1 MTERNP
7 TGPTIAVAMKWVPLH
22 VEVDPITGSVDA
34 DARFAG
40 ASAADRAA
48 LEWGLSL
55 AEATGGQVVVATA
68 GPADAESVLRDALAC
83 GARRA
88 VRVDAPPGAASDVV
102 AGVLAGAL
110 GVADLTFAGDHS
122 LDRGSGSVP
131 GFLAAELGCAQ
142 ALGLV
147 RVELD
152 PGDGGA
158 GTDGGSVTVRATR
171 RLDHGRREVLRVT
184 GPAVLSF
191 EGGTAELRRAPL
203 AAVLAA
209 RSTPIEVVPWSGGA
223 EPRVRITRRAPYRPR
238 PRALPAPAADLTPRE
253 RVLSLTGA
261 LVERTPPQTVVAD
274 TDEAA
279 TLILDQLRAWGYLE

>member
-1 MTERNP
+1 VTTSSAR
-7 TGPTIAVAMKWVPLH
+7 TTIAVAMKWVPLH
-22 VEVDPITGSVDA
+22 VEVDPLSGAVVA

-48 LEWGLSL
+48 LEWALSL
-55 AEATGGQVVVATA
+55 AGEFGAEVVVATA
-68 GPADAESVLRDALAC
+68 GPVEAEAVLRDALAC
-83 GARRA
+83 GAARA
-88 VRVDAPPGAASDVV
+88 VRIDAPTGSASDVV
-102 AGVLAGAL
+102 ATVLAGAL
-110 GVADLTFAGDHS
+110 GGTALVFAGDHS

-131 GFLAAELGCAQ
+131 AFLAAELGCAQ

-147 RVELD
+147 GVERED
-152 PGDGGA
+152 SGPSPS
-158 GTDGGSVTVRATR
+158 TSVAVRATR
-171 RLDHGRREVLRVT
+171 RLDHGRREVLRVS

-203 AAVLAA
+203 ASVLAA
-209 RSTPIEVVPWSGGA
+209 RDATIDVVPWTG
-223 EPRVRITRRAPYRPR
+223 EPESRVRVTRRVPYRPR
-238 PRALPAPAADLTPRE
+238 PRALPPPAADLTPRE

-261 LVERTPPQTVVAD
+261 LVERTPPRTVVAT

>member
-1 MTERNP
+1 VSTPPP
-7 TGPTIAVAMKWVPLH
+7 TGPRIAVAMKWVPLH
-22 VEVDPITGSVDA
+22 VEVDPLSGAVDA

-48 LEWGLSL
+48 LEWALSL
-55 AEATGGQVVVATA
+55 AADTGGQVIVATA
-68 GPADAESVLRDALAC
+68 GPAEADALLRDALAC
-83 GARRA
+83 GAARA
-88 VRVDAPPGAASDVV
+88 VRVDAPLGSSSDVV

-110 GVADLTFAGDHS
+110 GVTDLVCTGDHS

-131 GFLAAELGCAQ
+131 AFLAAELGCAQ

-147 RVELD
+147 RVELE
-152 PGDGGA
+152 PA
-158 GTDGGSVTVRATR
+158 GSSGSSITVRATR
-171 RLDHGRREVLRVT
+171 RLDHGRREVLAVA

-203 AAVLAA
+203 AAVLSA
-209 RSTPIEVVPWSGGA
+209 RSATIEVVPWTGEP

-238 PRALPAPAADLTPRE
+238 PRALPAPAAGLTPRE

-261 LVERTPPQTVVAD
+261 LSERTPPQTIVAT

-279 TLILDQLRAWGYLE
+279 TLILDQLRTWGYLE